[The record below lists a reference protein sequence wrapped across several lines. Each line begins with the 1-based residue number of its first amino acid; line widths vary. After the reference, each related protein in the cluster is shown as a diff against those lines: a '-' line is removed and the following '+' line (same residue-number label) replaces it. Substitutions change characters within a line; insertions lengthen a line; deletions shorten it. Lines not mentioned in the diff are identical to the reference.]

1 MVFMQW
7 GMCQNSWSFHN
18 GNISYEDYMKQCE
31 GFTASKYDPKKWA
44 ALFKKAGADY
54 VVMTS
59 KHHDGVPF
67 LTQNTAI

>member
-7 GMCQNSWSFHN
+7 GMCQNPGPSTTETF
-18 GNISYEDYMKQCE
+18 SYEDYMKQCE

-59 KHHDGVPF
+59 KHHDAWPF
-67 LTQNTAI
+67 LTQNTAT